1 MRPIIKFLLSVI
13 NLPFS
18 IAAYPVAVITV
29 VYKITFGFMWRKSQN
44 IRYEMLLKLNDY
56 IE

>member
-44 IRYEMLLKLNDY
+44 LRYEMLLKLNDY